1 MEDMQGWK
9 GLLRF
14 DMEKGYFVVD
24 ELRKMAEKYNAT
36 VSQVALNWVKSK
48 PFVSSI
54 IIGVRSLDQLKDN
67 LGSVEWDLSE
77 EDIEYL
83 DQITQP
89 VRPYPQWFLDMF
101 ADL

>member
-1 MEDMQGWK
+1 
-9 GLLRF
+9 
-14 DMEKGYFVVD
+14 MEKGYFVVD
-24 ELRKMAEKYNAT
+24 ELRKIAEKYNAT